1 MDERVYKSTN
11 SSNNLVDI
19 IGYVSSVPEY
29 HHDTHGEKIYKFT
42 IKSPRRNKGVFDTI
56 QVEISERVI
65 DVEVIK
71 EDDLLHIQGEFRSFN
86 EYNDVTGKASLR
98 LYIFVRDLVI
108 LDKEYQGEFTN
119 KVVLVGYICKDVIYR
134 VTPSGREISDVI
146 LAVNRVYGRSD
157 YLPCIV
163 WSRNARFV
171 SRLSVGTKVCFTG
184 RLQSRIYTKKYDD
197 GTVEDH
203 EVYEVS
209 VFDLCELNMD
219 EVHNEEVVSE
229 VKEG

>member
-1 MDERVYKSTN
+1 MEERVYKVNN
-11 SSNNLVDI
+11 SANNLVDI
-19 IGYVSSVPEY
+19 VGYVNNVPEY
-29 HHDTHGEKIYKFT
+29 HHDTHGEKIYKFA
-42 IKSPRRNKGVFDTI
+42 IRSPRRNKGVFDTI

-65 DVEVIK
+65 DVETIK
-71 EDDLLHIQGEFRSFN
+71 EDDIVHIQGEFRSFN
-86 EYNDVTGKASLR
+86 EYNEVMGKASLR
-98 LYIFVRDLVI
+98 LYIFVRDLDI
-108 LDKEYQGEFTN
+108 LDEEYQGEFVN

-209 VFDLCELNMD
+209 VFDLS
-219 EVHNEEVVSE
+219 EVKNEETTNQEVIEEVVS
-229 VKEG
+229 